1 MAAKKLSGATTRIQ
15 HILQATAQHFLIP
28 TRPQQSDRQ
37 LDLFA
42 SEFKDPLPFRWQNA
56 PLDIAALGY
65 RPSGTSSGLSL
76 SNS

>member
-28 TRPQQSDRQ
+28 TRPKQPDQQ
-37 LDLFA
+37 LDL
-42 SEFKDPLPFRWQNA
+42 SVGEFKDPLPFRWQNA
-56 PLDIAALGY
+56 TLDIVALGY
-65 RPSGTSSGLSL
+65 RQSTSNGLSL